1 MNIGHGFKKQEEPR
15 KAFGAYK
22 DNYSRKLF
30 FGESSVSTRGVYRRR
45 WTEKKSW
52 LSPILILIIPVII
65 VVGILDAIYDAL
77 PVSILPLSG
86 QELLLAIIFITFALA
101 LSRHY
106 LLQRVK
112 GKPQDQNVKMW
123 IATLSFIY
131 VITIAIKVV
140 SIFGRMIE

>member
-1 MNIGHGFKKQEEPR
+1 MNIGHGFKKQEETR

>member
-22 DNYSRKLF
+22 DNYSRKLC